1 MTHSYGL
8 SWTNHVFIELSER
21 SIPIV
26 LCGNN
31 HRPVAIVW
39 PVEGHS
45 VQAVRMK
52 AQASAPKPIQKQIWA
67 EIVRCKIRLQGAVL
81 KACGKEGAAFVSIAR
96 QVRSGD
102 PENKEAQAARK
113 YWKTLFGTAFKRDI
127 AQEGINSLLNYGY
140 IVLRALVS
148 RAICAGGLHPTLG
161 VFHSHRANAFALA
174 DDLMEPYRPFVDRMV
189 FHLLTQG
196 KTKVDAEV
204 RTYLASLSTLDLK
217 SHVGTSPVSQQV
229 QYFVHSVAESFETG
243 KVKLALPDER
253 SIFSL
258 ENNSVQI
265 DEAWGE
271 DDNYDSLS

>member
-1 MTHSYGL
+1 MGRVALDDIGALITHSYGL

-67 EIVRCKIRLQGAVL
+67 EIVRCKIRPQGAVL
-81 KACGKEGAAFVSIAR
+81 KACGIEGAAFVSIAR

-127 AQEGINSLLNYGY
+127 AHEGINSLLNYGY

-148 RAICAGGLHPTLG
+148 RAICASGLHPTLG

-204 RTYLASLSTLDLK
+204 KAYLASLSTLDLK

-229 QYFVHSVAESFETG
+229 Q
-243 KVKLALPDER
+243 
-253 SIFSL
+253 
-258 ENNSVQI
+258 
-265 DEAWGE
+265 
-271 DDNYDSLS
+271 

>member
-1 MTHSYGL
+1 
-8 SWTNHVFIELSER
+8 
-21 SIPIV
+21 
-26 LCGNN
+26 
-31 HRPVAIVW
+31 
-39 PVEGHS
+39 
-45 VQAVRMK
+45 MK

-113 YWKTLFGTAFKRDI
+113 YWKALFGTAFNRDI
-127 AQEGINSLLNYGY
+127 AQGGVNSLLNYGY
-140 IVLRALVS
+140 IVRRALVS

-161 VFHSHRANAFALA
+161 IFHSHQANAFALA

-204 RTYLASLSTLDLK
+204 KTYLASLSTRDLK

-229 QYFVHSVAESFETG
+229 Q
-243 KVKLALPDER
+243 
-253 SIFSL
+253 
-258 ENNSVQI
+258 
-265 DEAWGE
+265 
-271 DDNYDSLS
+271 

>member
-1 MTHSYGL
+1 MGRVALDDIGALITHSYGL

-113 YWKTLFGTAFKRDI
+113 YWKALFGTAFKRDI
-127 AQEGINSLLNYGY
+127 AQGGVNSLLNYGY

-148 RAICAGGLHPTLG
+148 RAICAVIQHW
-161 VFHSHRANAFALA
+161 AFFIHIVPMPSRL
-174 DDLMEPYRPFVDRMV
+174 LM
-189 FHLLTQG
+189 
-196 KTKVDAEV
+196 
-204 RTYLASLSTLDLK
+204 
-217 SHVGTSPVSQQV
+217 
-229 QYFVHSVAESFETG
+229 
-243 KVKLALPDER
+243 
-253 SIFSL
+253 I
-258 ENNSVQI
+258 
-265 DEAWGE
+265 
-271 DDNYDSLS
+271 